1 MNTFGCSLLFLAGIL
16 GYAALLRR
24 ALNRVRHRDTP
35 RLPGAPPSAMEYV
48 TTAQLAEHRWRKPL
62 P

>member
-1 MNTFGCSLLFLAGIL
+1 MNTLGCSLLFLAGML

-24 ALNRVRHRDTP
+24 ALNRARRRDMP
-35 RLPGAPPSAMEYV
+35 RIPGAPPSAMEYV
-48 TTAQLAEHRWRKPL
+48 TTAQLAEHRWRTPS